1 MNCEDFNKIIH
12 ELADYK
18 PMQAATRDAG
28 VSHIALCADCAAKLA
43 GARAVSTSLV
53 VAAGAES
60 EEAPIKIKENLMA
73 AFAALHQPE
82 SVKPRGIQAVPRFEV
97 VENSVAEMPVV
108 DISMRRRRQRWT
120 VAAVAIAAVI
130 LLAVVLPNWRKTSA
144 PGSAPPFKDLTASG
158 QIDSRTPETVDPKAV
173 APIDRAIPGPTIAV
187 VKPAPV
193 GRRLLKQRRPQAA
206 SASETYQTLAQNT
219 NEYMPLTYL
228 AKATAIDSGTIVRV
242 ELSRS
247 ALASL
252 GLPIHFEG
260 TGKSVKA
267 DVVIGDDGVAQAIRL
282 VQ

>member
-18 PMQAATRDAG
+18 PMQATTRDAG
-28 VSHIALCADCAAKLA
+28 VSHIALCADCAAKLV

-73 AFAALHQPE
+73 AFASLNQ
-82 SVKPRGIQAVPRFEV
+82 SGTFKPHGIQAIPGLEV
-97 VENSVAEMPVV
+97 VGKSAAEISVV
-108 DISMRRRRQRWT
+108 DVSMSRRRRLWT
-120 VAAVAIAAVI
+120 AAAVAIAAVI

-144 PGSAPPFKDLTASG
+144 PGLAPPFKDLKAG
-158 QIDSRTPETVDPKAV
+158 GRIDSRTPDTVDPKPV
-173 APIDRAIPGPTIAV
+173 APIGKEIPEATIAA

-206 SASETYQTLAQNT
+206 SASGTYQTLAQNT

-228 AKATAIDSGTIVRV
+228 AKATAMDSGTIVRV

-252 GLPIHFEG
+252 GLRMNFEG
-260 TGKSVKA
+260 TDGLVKA
-267 DVVIGDDGVAQAIRL
+267 DVVMGDDGVAQAIRL